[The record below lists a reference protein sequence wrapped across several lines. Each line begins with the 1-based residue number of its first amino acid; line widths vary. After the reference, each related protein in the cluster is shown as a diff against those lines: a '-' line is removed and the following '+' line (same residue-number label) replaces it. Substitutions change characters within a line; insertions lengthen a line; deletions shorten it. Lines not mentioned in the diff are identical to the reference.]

1 MPSANDTDPIA
12 RTGRGR
18 LGLSIRVRLALLI
31 GGLLAAVTLG
41 YAVAAY
47 WQMRSS
53 ATAALSARL
62 TSIGGEWAKYLGLG
76 VPTQLPLFRGVAD
89 SNAVRQL
96 ALQPTPDAQAAAAAV
111 LSAALPLGGQRLLIS
126 VFSADFR
133 ELAHVG
139 NPRPWADSAA
149 LRASRAAARDRN
161 ATLIGELR
169 SAGDSVVY
177 PITTP
182 IIANGRIQGYVVEWL
197 RLTIQPSPDQLN
209 RLVGGTS
216 IHVRLANQSGS
227 VWSDLQHPI
236 VRPATAPGATARLLA
251 FDAAGGQRV
260 IAAATPVS
268 LTPWSVVVESS
279 NEEQLTL
286 ARHFLAGLGGISLIA
301 LILGLIGAFV
311 LSISLTD
318 PLSKLTESAEAVAD
332 GDYARRTGL
341 AHRRDELGRL
351 AQAFDVMVDR
361 LQSAFTAHRASEAR
375 HRHLFEA
382 LPLPCWVF
390 DCDTL
395 RILAVNDA
403 AVRHY
408 GYSRDEFLSMTI
420 ADLRPQ
426 EDVPRLRDL
435 VAVNRDER
443 RVSVTE
449 WRHITKNGSVLNVE
463 TSSHSIVV
471 DGHAARIAVIRD
483 VTELRRAAAAMQRLK
498 ERYLRLIREAPNG
511 VTLASLDG
519 KFIAVNPAFVQMLGY
534 ASEAEVLAINAST
547 IYANPEQRAALIAKM
562 NGGQPVKR
570 EEILLKRKDGSTIT
584 TQFTGR
590 IVHDDETDDEYME
603 AVSEDVTEQRRVEH
617 QFHQAQK
624 MEAVGQ
630 LAGGIAHDFN
640 NLLTVILN
648 YAELLATNDD
658 LSADQREEA
667 ASIRQAAR
675 SAAALTRQLLI
686 LSRQQVVQP
695 RPLHL
700 NDLIDGVG
708 KMLRRLIGEN
718 IELEMSLH
726 PDTGLVKADPGQ
738 IEQVLVNLA
747 VNARDAMPNG
757 GKLLIES
764 KNVTLRDSVFEH
776 EMVWPAGDYVML
788 AVSDTG
794 IGMDRATQARV
805 FEPFFTTKDI
815 GKGTGLGLATVY
827 GIAKQSG
834 GFVSLYSEPGK
845 GAAFKVYLPRVD
857 DVADSSDSG
866 APEAIRGGAETVLL
880 VEDQPDVRQI
890 VQLLLTRLGYRLLVA
905 SDAAAALTM
914 IASHAGKLDLLI
926 TDVVL
931 PGVSG
936 RELANEITERFPA
949 VKVLFISGYTD
960 DAIVRH
966 GVLEA
971 GVHYLEKPF
980 TPDALAS
987 KVRHV
992 LEVELAGKRRAPVA
1006 TGGR

>member
-1 MPSANDTDPIA
+1 
-12 RTGRGR
+12 
-18 LGLSIRVRLALLI
+18 
-31 GGLLAAVTLG
+31 
-41 YAVAAY
+41 
-47 WQMRSS
+47 
-53 ATAALSARL
+53 
-62 TSIGGEWAKYLGLG
+62 
-76 VPTQLPLFRGVAD
+76 
-89 SNAVRQL
+89 
-96 ALQPTPDAQAAAAAV
+96 
-111 LSAALPLGGQRLLIS
+111 
-126 VFSADFR
+126 
-133 ELAHVG
+133 
-139 NPRPWADSAA
+139 
-149 LRASRAAARDRN
+149 
-161 ATLIGELR
+161 
-169 SAGDSVVY
+169 
-177 PITTP
+177 
-182 IIANGRIQGYVVEWL
+182 
-197 RLTIQPSPDQLN
+197 
-209 RLVGGTS
+209 
-216 IHVRLANQSGS
+216 LANQSGTL
-227 VWSDLQHPI
+227 WSDLQHPI
-236 VRPATAPGATARLLA
+236 ERPTIAPGAIARLVSFKA
-251 FDAAGGQRV
+251 PDGQDEV
-260 IAAATPVS
+260 ASATPVT

-286 ARHFLAGLGGISLIA
+286 ARHFLAGLGGIGLIA
-301 LILGLIGAFV
+301 LIFGLIGAVV
-311 LSISLTD
+311 LSISLAD
-318 PLSKLTESAEAVAD
+318 PLSQLTESAEAVAG

-341 AHRRDELGRL
+341 AHRSDEVGRL

-361 LQSAFTAHRASEAR
+361 LQSAFTAHRASEVR

-382 LPLPCWVF
+382 LPLACWVF

-403 AVRHY
+403 AVRRY

-426 EDVPRLRDL
+426 EDVQRLREL
-435 VAVNRDER
+435 VVVNRDEQ
-443 RVSVTE
+443 RVSITE
-449 WRHITKNGSVLNVE
+449 WRHITKSGQMLNVE
-463 TSSHSIVV
+463 TSSQPIVV

-483 VTELRRAAAAMQRLK
+483 VTELRRAAETMQRLK

-511 VTLASLDG
+511 VTLASLGG

-534 ASEAEVLAINAST
+534 ASEAEVLAINASS
-547 IYANPEQRAALIAKM
+547 IYASPEQRAALIEKM
-562 NGGQPVKR
+562 NGGEAVKR
-570 EEILLKRKDGSTIT
+570 EEILLRRKDGSTIT
-584 TQFTGR
+584 IQFTGR
-590 IVHDDETDDEYME
+590 IVHDVETDDEYME
-603 AVSEDVTEQRRVEH
+603 AVSEDVTEQRRVEQ

-648 YAELLATNDD
+648 YGELLATSED
-658 LSADQREEA
+658 LTPDQREEA
-667 ASIRQAAR
+667 DAIRQAAR

-700 NDLIDGVG
+700 NDLMDGVG

-718 IELEMSLH
+718 IELETSLH

-764 KNVTLRDSVFEH
+764 KNVTLRDSVFER
-776 EMVWPAGDYVML
+776 EMVCPAGDYVML

-805 FEPFFTTKDI
+805 FEPFFTTKEV

-827 GIAKQSG
+827 GIVKQSG
-834 GFVSLYSEPGK
+834 GFVSLYSETGK

-857 DVADSSDSG
+857 DLIDSSPDG
-866 APEAIRGGAETVLL
+866 APETVRGGAETLLL
-880 VEDQPDVRQI
+880 VEDQPEVRQI
-890 VQLLLTRLGYRLLVA
+890 VELLLTRLGYRILVA
-905 SDAAAALTM
+905 PDAAAALTL
-914 IASHAGKLDLLI
+914 IASHGGALDLLI

-931 PGVSG
+931 PGMSG
-936 RELANEITERFPA
+936 RELASEVAERFPA

-980 TPDALAS
+980 TPDSLAS

-992 LEVELAGKRRAPVA
+992 LEVEPTGKRRLPAGMV
-1006 TGGR
+1006 GR